1 LRADG
6 EESVARVRRA
16 RVEEE
21 VIPRVIITSS
31 PAPELDVEASLL

>member
-16 RVEEE
+16 RVEE